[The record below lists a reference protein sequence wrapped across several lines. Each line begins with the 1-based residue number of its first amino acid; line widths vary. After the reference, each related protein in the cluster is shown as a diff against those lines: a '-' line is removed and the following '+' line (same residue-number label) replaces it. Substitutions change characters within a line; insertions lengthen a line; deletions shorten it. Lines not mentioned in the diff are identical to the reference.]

1 MRRNKCACKNTL
13 TLTSCARGTGAKEN
27 YMNEQTQ
34 TILNYVVTFL
44 STGVGATVLT
54 IVIKAIINAVMNV
67 KTKKY
72 SKLTDS
78 DRAIIVENVR
88 DGVLNA
94 IKDGVS
100 VDMDAQ
106 IDKATAR
113 RITAVERSQNE
124 IVERINDLMEC
135 QRAVLSA
142 VGDFKTI
149 SAESREQIKA
159 LLNCSNSTLEKVVE
173 VALPKVEVQASEK
186 AKTKL
191 TY

>member
-1 MRRNKCACKNTL
+1 
-13 TLTSCARGTGAKEN
+13 
-27 YMNEQTQ
+27 MNETTQ

-54 IVIKAIINAVMNV
+54 IVVKAIITAVANV

-78 DRAIIVENVR
+78 DKVAIVDNVR

-113 RITAVERSQNE
+113 RITAVERSQND
-124 IVERINDLMEC
+124 IINRMNKVIEC
-135 QRAVLSA
+135 QKAMLSA
-142 VGDFKTI
+142 ICDFKTI
-149 SAESREQIKA
+149 SIESKDQIKT
-159 LLNCSNSTLEKVVE
+159 LLKHDIEPMEKVVAVE
-173 VALPKVEVQASEK
+173 VPKVAVDTPKNETKQEEK
-186 AKTKL
+186 ENVKTKL